1 MPRRTRKSV
10 PPTKPLLRTPLRVG
24 NLDAAAVVGELRQ
37 LHEDAEDPS
46 IDRMP
51 DDEELF
57 RALLYLERQA
67 GAVKDDQARRDA
79 AIKRVCLWQYVRE
92 QTDIHQARAVADA
105 RSAGAEWGDL
115 MPALAVK
122 TPSAAYNKA
131 TRLRAAALVA
141 QGEPAVRRTPE
152 AVLEAERRIEARAMA
167 TRRAEEEA
175 ARRHE
180 LLVPVAQR
188 LLDCRNE
195 LVEDEDVEFWLEQ
208 IEAVLPHCTTAT
220 QMVSLGT
227 YVEALVRVLRMLSR
241 HSPQAVCATDE
252 ARSAYAAAAELLR
265 R

>member
-1 MPRRTRKSV
+1 
-10 PPTKPLLRTPLRVG
+10 
-24 NLDAAAVVGELRQ
+24 
-37 LHEDAEDPS
+37 
-46 IDRMP
+46 MP

-57 RALLYLERQA
+57 KALVYLERQA
-67 GAVKDDQARRDA
+67 GALKDDQARRDA
-79 AIKRVCLWQYVRE
+79 AITRVRLWQYVRE
-92 QTDIHQARAVADA
+92 QADVHQARAVADA
-105 RSAGAEWGDL
+105 RSARAEWADL
-115 MPALAVK
+115 MPALAVN

-131 TRLRAAALVA
+131 TRLRAAALAA

-152 AVLEAERRIEARAMA
+152 AVLEAERRIEARALA

-188 LLDCRNE
+188 LLDCRSE
-195 LVEDEDVEFWLEQ
+195 LAEDEDVEFWLEQ

-227 YVEALVRVLRMLSR
+227 YLEALVRVLRKLGR
-241 HSPQAVCATDE
+241 QDPQAACSTDE
-252 ARSAYAAAAELLR
+252 ARAACAAAEELLR